1 MQTVRTVLVTIGLT
15 LAAGCG
21 QVSAPPDQA
30 GPPTSITTATSLEPA
45 SAGPATTATTATAGT
60 AATAATTAATKPAP
74 TTTRPVA
81 TTVRPTT
88 TTTRPLTRAEATS
101 RLCKAVEAADAAI
114 QAGNVV
120 GGGLKLSAGI
130 GAYEKTA
137 DPAVVTG
144 ARSMLRA
151 GLDGDPEA
159 YGDARRATS
168 TACTR
173 AGTPINLGGGIQCIT
188 TPCP

>member
-1 MQTVRTVLVTIGLT
+1 MKPTLLIPAALLLGLS
-15 LAAGCG
+15 AGCG
-21 QVSAPPDQA
+21 QVTVPESLPTTTGAPAP
-30 GPPTSITTATSLEPA
+30 TTADPAVTVAAPAPGPAAPSSTSA
-45 SAGPATTATTATAGT
+45 RPATTTTMTSR
-60 AATAATTAATKPAP
+60 PAP
-74 TTTRPVA
+74 TTTIRA
-81 TTVRPTT
+81 ATT

-114 QAGNVV
+114 QAGNLV
-120 GGGLKLSAGI
+120 GGGLRLSAGI
-130 GAYEKTA
+130 SAYEKTA